1 MRASSAVPLL
11 APFLCL
17 VVCLRVLGLGRA
29 FLAVGLSLVSCF
41 VSSRVWLLFVV
52 FLLCW
57 CFCLRFCGCL
67 FFGLCVPLLVWWGF
81 FAFVLFLA
89 VVGSPRLLLPPS
101 PVVDPL
107 WRPGPVSV
115 LVPPSGYL
123 AAFATARLPCLNAWG
138 VVVLCRPHFIW
149 SHGSKGLW
157 PCVGLYYPLHHVA
170 CVVAV
175 LCTPTQRYSSADDPG
190 PHWTPLSY
198 TVAILGNKCGILR
211 SCPLLPSR
219 RPLFLLL
226 VWLWL
231 CSLVFGAFL
240 LFIQSPCLHLG
251 VRSLELR
258 CLREFLRLVCL
269 RC

>member
-1 MRASSAVPLL
+1 MVTCSLANQNNQNTNQKHQARRRSPARFASHHPKDSKANSERGKSPTRKPTCLVPLPL
-11 APFLCL
+11 RGADQWQRQRGHTGLGEGSQVKVRRSPFL
-17 VVCLRVLGLGRA
+17 
-29 FLAVGLSLVSCF
+29 
-41 VSSRVWLLFVV
+41 
-52 FLLCW
+52 
-57 CFCLRFCGCL
+57 GC
-67 FFGLCVPLLVWWGF
+67 C
-81 FAFVLFLA
+81 
-89 VVGSPRLLLPPS
+89 RLPPS
-101 PVVDPL
+101 LVASLPPVVGPL

-123 AAFATARLPCLNAWG
+123 VAFVTARLPYLNAW
-138 VVVLCRPHFIW
+138 VWWCSVVLNSSCLMAAKAFGPVW
-149 SHGSKGLW
+149 
-157 PCVGLYYPLHHVA
+157 GLYYPLYHVA

-258 CLREFLRLVCL
+258 CLREFFG
-269 RC
+269 